1 MATGQRLG
9 HLAVLMADGR
19 ERAAA
24 AELDARGVATRTWP
38 AADDAA
44 LDHVLR
50 DALAVLGP
58 VRMPAAVLPALE
70 LLPPGTPVI
79 VGVADPALR
88 VATRR
93 CQLLTYADDEA
104 FATRNA
110 VPTAEGAVMEASRL
124 AGATAHGARAAVLGF
139 GRCGQ
144 ALAERLIAWHADVVV
159 AARRPEQL
167 ALAAAHG
174 ARAVPWSRRTGAI
187 ADCRFI
193 FNTVPAPALGA
204 RELAEVDRQAWVID
218 LASAPGGVDLAAAG
232 QLGVQARLLPGL
244 PGRIFPE
251 TAGRLVAETVYPW
264 LPPSLRQSEV

>member
-1 MATGQRLG
+1 
-9 HLAVLMADGR
+9 MADGR

-58 VRMPAAVLPALE
+58 VRMPTAVLPALE